1 MSRTAGGA
9 EWFIFVL
16 VSVMVVRKYVFVTL
30 NVRYYTCSQEEITIG
45 QWLTTK

>member
-16 VSVMVVRKYVFVTL
+16 VSVMVVKKYVFVTL

-45 QWLTTK
+45 QWLTTR

>member
-9 EWFIFVL
+9 EWFTFVL
-16 VSVMVVRKYVFVTL
+16 VSVMVVRKYVFVML